1 MVSRGHEIWCH
12 CNPGGRRN
20 LVLRARDAPTSMD
33 RLNLSKQSVFR
44 RKHIVISVNSGISA
58 LNVCGVPTAEF
69 CILRIHRIA
78 LSGRLVPH
86 DSETS
91 DELAKHVEICDT
103 EIWTESHFINRDL
116 TANNRLSEQDE
127 AEINRHDDLLGELFR
142 NFVYDGIVVLL
153 VSRRIDVN
161 QCSKIIPT
169 QLWIDGIG
177 FCHAL
182 EW

>member
-1 MVSRGHEIWCH
+1 MASRSHEIGCH

-20 LVLRARDAPTSMD
+20 LVPRAREAPTSVD

-44 RKHIVISVNSGISA
+44 RKHNVISVNSRISA
-58 LNVCGVPTAEF
+58 LNVRGIPTVEF
-69 CILRIHRIA
+69 HVFRIHRIA

-91 DELAKHVEICDT
+91 DELAKHVGICDT

-116 TANNRLSEQDE
+116 TANDGLAEQDE
-127 AEINRHDDLLGELFR
+127 AEINRHDDLLSELLR
-142 NFVYDGIVVLL
+142 NLVYDGIVVLL
-153 VSRRIDVN
+153 VSRRIDAN

-169 QLWIDGIG
+169 QLWIDGIE
-177 FCHAL
+177 FRHAF